1 MDQNNFKQNEDLLE
15 FNRLNQKINEC
26 YHEVA
31 AKQKLSDSAFW
42 ILLCILDLGDGC
54 LQKDICSFLCM
65 NKQTVNSSV
74 RNLEKNGFISLK
86 PGTGRRMQIYL
97 TESGRSLMEE
107 KIYPV
112 AKAESQVFDE
122 MPVSDRKE
130 LLRLTNAY
138 LVQFRKKV
146 KEAGI
151 T

>member
-1 MDQNNFKQNEDLLE
+1 MTQMNRKQNEDLQE
-15 FNRLNQKINEC
+15 FNRLNQRINEC
-26 YHEVA
+26 YHKIA
-31 AKQKLSDSAFW
+31 IKQGLSDSAFW
-42 ILLCILDLGDGC
+42 ILFCMLDLGDGC

-74 RNLEKNGFISLK
+74 RNLEKNGFVSLK
-86 PGTGRRMQIYL
+86 PGTGRTMQIYL
-97 TESGRSLMEE
+97 TESGKALMEE

-112 AKAESQVFDE
+112 VRAESEVFDA
-122 MPVSDRKE
+122 MPISDRKE

-138 LVQFRKKV
+138 LTQFREKI